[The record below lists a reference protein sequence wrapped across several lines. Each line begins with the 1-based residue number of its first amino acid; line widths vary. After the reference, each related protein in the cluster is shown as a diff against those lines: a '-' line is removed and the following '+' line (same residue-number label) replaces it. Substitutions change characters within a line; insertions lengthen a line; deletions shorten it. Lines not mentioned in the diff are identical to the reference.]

1 MSVKRNVLYVLSGL
15 LLNCQDPVEKNIST
29 WEPSVGT
36 QYFVS
41 ATSGEVISR
50 STLQVLASEFG
61 EDVSPSLFKYDVQ
74 NYTLTYLTY
83 YKGEL
88 VEASGLVTIPLGM
101 DTAGPIVSLQHGT
114 NFEKTDAPSVR
125 DGIEGMELFASA
137 GYFTL
142 MPDYLGYGKSD
153 SIFHP
158 YYDRNYSAGSV
169 IHFIRATKEFLGKEG
184 IHFNNK
190 LFLAGYSEG
199 GYVTLAAAKEL
210 AENRAHDLTVTAV
223 AAGAGGY
230 DLPGMLR
237 EITTTTYYA
246 SPGYLAFVVMAYN
259 KTYEW
264 NKPLS
269 YFFKEKYAEA
279 LSKYLNGQ
287 FSGSYINSKLT
298 NRIEDLFNADFLQS
312 LRSDQG
318 SLEIKEALRNNSVAG
333 WKTEVPVRLYHGT
346 KDEIIPF
353 KNSEITLQKFQDAGS
368 INVTLTPI
376 PGGTHGSSF
385 APMVREFVPWFLSQ

>member
-1 MSVKRNVLYVLSGL
+1 
-15 LLNCQDPVEKNIST
+15 
-29 WEPSVGT
+29 
-36 QYFVS
+36 
-41 ATSGEVISR
+41 
-50 STLQVLASEFG
+50 
-61 EDVSPSLFKYDVQ
+61 
-74 NYTLTYLTY
+74 
-83 YKGEL
+83 
-88 VEASGLVTIPLGM
+88 
-101 DTAGPIVSLQHGT
+101 
-114 NFEKTDAPSVR
+114 
-125 DGIEGMELFASA
+125 
-137 GYFTL
+137 
-142 MPDYLGYGKSD
+142 
-153 SIFHP
+153 
-158 YYDRNYSAGSV
+158 
-169 IHFIRATKEFLGKEG
+169 
-184 IHFNNK
+184 
-190 LFLAGYSEG
+190 
-199 GYVTLAAAKEL
+199 
-210 AENRAHDLTVTAV
+210 VTAV

-237 EITTTTYYA
+237 EVTTTTYYA